1 MADETDDFYNFDFSN
16 YLTAALEIDP
26 EQMETLG
33 LLPTQETMFQPVE
46 RADRGFDDGSDYSNE
61 GSNSGLGNISPGAII
76 EEPGIIG
83 GALKSATGWIKDNK
97 ELASM
102 IGSGIVGAVKDKN
115 AREMSQAQIDY
126 YKQRQADLNN
136 SVKSY
141 TRNPNQKV

>member
-1 MADETDDFYNFDFSN
+1 MADGLDSSWIDD
-16 YLTAALEIDP
+16 
-26 EQMETLG
+26 
-33 LLPTQETMFQPVE
+33 LLPPEFRTDVAASLGPENYFVANPVTAPE
-46 RADRGFDDGSDYSNE
+46 DDWQDQYKPEPYDTTDWGAGTVAE
-61 GSNSGLGNISPGAII
+61 VGGPTPGAD
-76 EEPGIIG
+76 GQSGSVIG
-83 GALKSATGWIKDNK
+83 NAIKGATGWIKDNK

-102 IGSGIVGAVKDKN
+102 IGSGIVGAVRDKN

>member
-1 MADETDDFYNFDFSN
+1 MADGVDDYGNVDDTEQMIYDAQGAIDQDFLSQI
-16 YLTAALEIDP
+16 LDGTGIDP
-26 EQMETLG
+26 TDLHYG
-33 LLPTQETMFQPVE
+33 GDAKFYRT
-46 RADRGFDDGSDYSNE
+46 DGSLS
-61 GSNSGLGNISPGAII
+61 LGNITGDSDITGGGSIKNALSGA
-76 EEPGIIG
+76 
-83 GALKSATGWIKDNK
+83 SSWIKDNK

>member
-1 MADETDDFYNFDFSN
+1 MADGVDDYGNVDDTEQMIYDAQGAIDQDFLSQI
-16 YLTAALEIDP
+16 LDGTGIDP
-26 EQMETLG
+26 TDLNYG
-33 LLPTQETMFQPVE
+33 GDAKFYRT
-46 RADRGFDDGSDYSNE
+46 DGSLS
-61 GSNSGLGNISPGAII
+61 LGNITGDSDITGG
-76 EEPGIIG
+76 GIIINALS
-83 GALKSATGWIKDNK
+83 GASSWIKDNK